1 MKLLALLVCLVTLQV
16 APVLS
21 YVHTAVDKPVID
33 VNDYF
38 QIPADML
45 DHFPLLHNSEKLQQ
59 AAAFAHII
67 KDQQTNTWTTQRA
80 TRSIQIPSVLTEL
93 SFLYQNPQTGT
104 ITKVLN
110 TYSTIADIVY
120 LEQLHSVLHVECDLN
135 STLTITYNSSLSK
148 SSSGLRF
155 GLKRVHFTEF
165 TKLFGGQSFF
175 CNSSCTMGS
184 TISRNVL
191 AVISHAEDSE
201 TGLLTSITLLTSQAS
216 EENMYNTDADFFIN
230 GSFALI
236 PKTNLRVNHNSS
248 RLSWQGYLRKVHVAR
263 ESFRRQS
270 AAKLRN
276 YDCGGDGKVLQC
288 KFGLIKTGFAAEV
301 RYFKSNTFFINIFI
315 VPQRSLTFQASICS
329 ISTTIPQME
338 KPKRT
343 FLVGAVFL
351 DVRTATHM
359 PVSRSSSGRK
369 VLLLLCFAEPT
380 VSFALP
386 ML

>member
-1 MKLLALLVCLVTLQV
+1 MKLLALVVCLATLQV

-21 YVHTAVDKPVID
+21 NGHTAVDRPVID

-93 SFLYQNPQTGT
+93 SFLYHNPQTGT
-104 ITKVLN
+104 ITKVHN

-165 TKLFGGQSFF
+165 TKVFGGQSFF
-175 CNSSCTMGS
+175 CNSSCAMGS

-216 EENMYNTDADFFIN
+216 EENMYNTDADIFVN

-248 RLSWQGYLRKVHVAR
+248 RLSWRGYLRKVHVAR

-276 YDCGGDGKVLQC
+276 YDFGTT
-288 KFGLIKTGFAAEV
+288 FGLIKTGFAAEI
-301 RYFKSNTFFINIFI
+301 RYVKSNTFFINIFN
-315 VPQRSLTFQASICS
+315 VAQRSLTIQASICS

-338 KPKRT
+338 KPRRT
-343 FLVGAVFL
+343 FLVGTVFL
-351 DVRTATHM
+351 DARTATHM
-359 PVSRSSSGRK
+359 PVSRSSSGEK
-369 VLLLLCFAEPT
+369 ILLLLCFAEST
-380 VSFALP
+380 VSFDFP

>member
-1 MKLLALLVCLVTLQV
+1 MKLLVLLVCLATLQG

-38 QIPADML
+38 QIPADMV

-59 AAAFAHII
+59 IAAFAHII
-67 KDQQTNTWTTQRA
+67 KDQQTNSWTTQQA

-104 ITKVLN
+104 ITKIHN
-110 TYSTIADIVY
+110 NYSTVADIVY

-135 STLTITYNSSLSK
+135 STLTITYNASLSK

-165 TKLFGGQSFF
+165 TKIYGGQSFF
-175 CNSSCTMGS
+175 CNSSCAMGS
-184 TISRNVL
+184 KISRNVL
-191 AVISHAEDSE
+191 AVISHAEDNE

-216 EENMYNTDADFFIN
+216 EENMYNTDADFFVN

-236 PKTNLRVNHNSS
+236 PKTNLRLNHNSS

-263 ESFRRQS
+263 ESFRRRS

-276 YDCGGDGKVLQC
+276 YDFGTT
-288 KFGLIKTGFAAEV
+288 FGLIKTGFAAEV
-301 RYFKSNTFFINIFI
+301 RYVNSNTFFINIFN
-315 VPQRSLTFQASICS
+315 VAQRSLTIQASICS
-329 ISTTIPQME
+329 ISTTIPHKE
-338 KPKRT
+338 KPRRT
-343 FLVGAVFL
+343 FLVGTVFL
-351 DVRTATHM
+351 DARTATHM
-359 PVSRSSSGRK
+359 PVSRSSSGEK
-369 VLLLLCFAEPT
+369 TLLLLCFAEST
-380 VSFALP
+380 VSFDFP